1 MSYSFSLE
9 AILAIGLN
17 DAIGNKGALPWHIP
31 SELRL
36 FKSITE
42 GHTIIMGKNT
52 FASLPS
58 LLSNRHHIIIS
69 NSMPVTDGVHIVSS
83 MSEALNKAD
92 ELHSEKVFLIGGV
105 SVFHE
110 ALHECSVIHVSRI
123 MLTPEADTYFT
134 FNPQHH
140 RIDTSLCFRDPSTQ
154 VDVIYQRY
162 GRII

>member
-17 DAIGNKGALPWHIP
+17 DAIGNRGTLPWHIP

-42 GHTIIMGKNT
+42 GHTLIMGKNT

-58 LLSNRHHIIIS
+58 LLSNRHHIILS
-69 NSMPVTDGVHIVSS
+69 NTMPVTDGVHIVPS
-83 MSEALNKAD
+83 MSAALKKAD
-92 ELHSEKVFLIGGV
+92 ELHSEKVLLIGGV

-110 ALHECSVIHVSRI
+110 ALHECSVIHVSRV
-123 MLTPEADTYFT
+123 MLAPEADTFYA
-134 FNPQHH
+134 FNPLHH
-140 RIDTSLCFRDPSTQ
+140 RIDESVCFRDPSTH
-154 VDVIYQRY
+154 VDIIYQKY
-162 GRII
+162 KRII